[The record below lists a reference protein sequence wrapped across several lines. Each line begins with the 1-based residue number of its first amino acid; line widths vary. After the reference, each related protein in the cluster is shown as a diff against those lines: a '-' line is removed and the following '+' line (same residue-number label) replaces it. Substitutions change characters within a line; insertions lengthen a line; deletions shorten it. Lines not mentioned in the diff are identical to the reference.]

1 MIYVKKIILPS
12 VIFLRLSF
20 YSFTFYSFTDY
31 EGCALRATYS
41 NQFVRLSV
49 RDDLFGAY
57 LLSLWPNLGHTAKFL
72 IKREIYSI
80 NICGKLGE
88 GCAVTLTKFLGLR
101 SRS

>member
-1 MIYVKKIILPS
+1 MIYVKQIILQS

-41 NQFVRLSV
+41 NQCVRTRRFVQSISRLKLAQPRSYC
-49 RDDLFGAY
+49 FKTKG
-57 LLSLWPNLGHTAKFL
+57 
-72 IKREIYSI
+72 I
-80 NICGKLGE
+80 NICVKLGE
-88 GCAVTLTKFLGLR
+88 GCALTLTKFIGLR